1 MTHAA
6 IEQVL
11 RRAEIAKSDS
21 DFTYFFS
28 LLLAAEALAKTIVL
42 GIVAA
47 IGDDKDRHRYRLE
60 HQLVRA
66 EGLGE
71 WGRAV
76 EDALSGPASQH
87 LLLEARTE
95 QTELTRLCRAGDWQY
110 DAVSAL
116 KAALVHLGIE
126 AEDVPV
132 KSDMRRWFR
141 LFATLRNK
149 TRAHGA
155 TQPGKTSPA
164 AEHIALS
171 IDLICRNF
179 SLLRRPWAYLYRNM
193 NGKYRVSPITDDVT
207 PFDPLKKGRDHSFPN
222 GVYLHLGTPRLVPLI
237 VSDADL
243 RNFFFANGG
252 LSGKR
257 FELLSSFDDDKCDGD
272 ASIYLTPPGVLPPS
286 ETEGHGELLVQG
298 KCFSNAPELI
308 RDYVPRP
315 ALEQALLRLLQDDR
329 RPMITLVGRGGI
341 GKTSLALKV
350 IHQLHED
357 GRYDA
362 VVWLSARDV
371 DLQLSGP
378 KTVRP
383 RVLSTAD
390 MATFYASLV

>member
-11 RRAEIAKSDS
+11 KRAEIAKSDS

-28 LLLAAEALAKTIVL
+28 LLLAAEALTKTIVL

-71 WGRAV
+71 WGRAI
-76 EDALSGPASQH
+76 EDALTGPASQH
-87 LLLEARTE
+87 LLLEARME

-116 KAALVHLGIE
+116 KAAFVHLGIE

-155 TQPGKTSPA
+155 TQPGKTSRA
-164 AEHIALS
+164 AEHLARS
-171 IDLICRNF
+171 INLISQNF
-179 SLLRRPWAYLYRNM
+179 SLLKRPWAYLYRNM
-193 NGKYRVSPITDDVT
+193 NGKYRVSLISEDVS
-207 PFDPLKKGRDHSFPN
+207 PFDPLKKGRDQSLPN
-222 GVYLHLGTPRLVPLI
+222 GIYVHLGAPRPVPLI
-237 VSDADL
+237 AGDPELQD
-243 RNFFFANGG
+243 FFFANGG

-257 FELLSSFDDDKCDGD
+257 FELLSYF
-272 ASIYLTPPGVLPPS
+272 T
-286 ETEGHGELLVQG
+286 ET
-298 KCFSNAPELI
+298 
-308 RDYVPRP
+308 
-315 ALEQALLRLLQDDR
+315 
-329 RPMITLVGRGGI
+329 I
-341 GKTSLALKV
+341 GSHA
-350 IHQLHED
+350 
-357 GRYDA
+357 
-362 VVWLSARDV
+362 
-371 DLQLSGP
+371 
-378 KTVRP
+378 
-383 RVLSTAD
+383 
-390 MATFYASLV
+390 